1 MYLNDSIFAKRVLTY
16 WDDNDYS
23 QMNGFME
30 GIENYIF
37 LEKGKP
43 HLSINVY
50 SFQWVLLALPQLLLQ
65 QKSRMQLAGLVYFP
79 SMLVPFSQIRN
90 QMG

>member
-43 HLSINVY
+43 HLSINV
-50 SFQWVLLALPQLLLQ
+50 
-65 QKSRMQLAGLVYFP
+65 
-79 SMLVPFSQIRN
+79 
-90 QMG
+90 